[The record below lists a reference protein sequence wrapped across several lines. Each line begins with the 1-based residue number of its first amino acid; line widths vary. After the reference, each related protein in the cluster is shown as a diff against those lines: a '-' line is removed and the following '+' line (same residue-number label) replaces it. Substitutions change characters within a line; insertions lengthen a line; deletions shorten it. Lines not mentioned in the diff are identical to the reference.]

1 MAQDLTS
8 ENFQQEVLESPVP
21 VLVDF
26 WSPNCAPCR
35 RIAPLIEE
43 LSAHCDDRYRV
54 GKVDAYDQ
62 PDLATRYRVSA
73 LPTLLFFNR
82 GKVVSSLV
90 GYHDK
95 GTLLKALQL
104 IA

>member
-1 MAQDLTS
+1 
-8 ENFQQEVLESPVP
+8 VP

-26 WSPNCAPCR
+26 WSPNCGPCR

-43 LSAHCDDRYRV
+43 LFTQSNDQYRV
-54 GKVDAYDQ
+54 GKVEVYDQ